1 MIALSVPDMSCDHCS
16 ARVKAAVAS
25 VDPQAQVAVDLDAQR
40 VTVETASPTD
50 ALLQA
55 LDAAGYPAT
64 LAR

>member
-16 ARVKAAVAS
+16 ARVTSAVAS
-25 VDPQAQVAVDLDAQR
+25 VDPKARVVVDLDAQR
-40 VTVETASPTD
+40 VTVDTTSATA
-50 ALLQA
+50 AVLQA